1 MPQSSSSSPSRA
13 TCFATEDTQ
22 GSHTLL
28 SKSSIIT
35 FSGAA
40 MVSSTPPFDRSPS
53 PGPLDRV
60 NGSPSSLPSA
70 SSQTAASIRH
80 HKFWLYDGSIV
91 LHVQNTLF
99 RVHQTILANHS
110 EVFADLFTVPQPD
123 GERTIDGCP
132 IVGLYDDEKDF
143 VDLLNAVYTPECVT
157 RLYHSYEL
165 TPTPFLVILKLC
177 LAMRISTLCLHLLK
191 ESCD

>member
-1 MPQSSSSSPSRA
+1 MPHSSLSSPSRA
-13 TCFATEDTQ
+13 NCFATEDTQ

-28 SKSSIIT
+28 SKSSIIA

-40 MVSSTPPFDRSPS
+40 MVSSTPPFDRSSS
-53 PGPLDRV
+53 PAPPDHA
-60 NGSPSSLPSA
+60 NGSPSLLPL
-70 SSQTAASIRH
+70 SQAATSIRH

-132 IVGLYDDEKDF
+132 VVDLFDDEKNF

-157 RLYHSYEL
+157 SLYY
-165 TPTPFLVILKLC
+165 PI
-177 LAMRISTLCLHLLK
+177 IG
-191 ESCD
+191 